1 MKKQQNSPFFS
12 AIVGAPFG
20 AVGIRC
26 EAGAVSELVYLPPG
40 LADQY
45 AARLAPLAAID
56 SIAQLAADQVARYL
70 RDPDFVFDLPR
81 APDGSAFQQR
91 VWQAIAAIGRGQ
103 VRTYGQVAR
112 QIGSAARAVGQ
123 ACGANRLPLLIP
135 CHRVTA
141 AGAVGGFAHH
151 ADAAGFHAGVK
162 RWLLAHEGAGSFHE
176 S

>member
-112 QIGSAARAVGQ
+112 QIGSAARARAGLRRQ
-123 ACGANRLPLLIP
+123 PLAAADPLSPGHGGGCRGRLCPSCRCGRLPRRREAL
-135 CHRVTA
+135 V
-141 AGAVGGFAHH
+141 AGPRRRGIV
-151 ADAAGFHAGVK
+151 
-162 RWLLAHEGAGSFHE
+162 S
-176 S
+176 